1 MARASFI
8 WCVLLA
14 AILYA
19 QRPVPIGGRS
29 QRPTN
34 AVIDTPEIRKLVSEE
49 ESRQDQ
55 ADRFYRENHS
65 AEERLQ
71 RTEGLILH
79 PNEMLPGHKE
89 FIAAMSRAPSVTVPG
104 KTRARVLE
112 ISKAR
117 CLEDGVSTVT
127 FVKFEIAGKAP
138 PGGTKVWV
146 CTYPC
151 AFEAP

>member
-8 WCVLLA
+8 CCVSLA

-29 QRPTN
+29 KRPTN
-34 AVIDTPEIRKLVSEE
+34 AVIDSPEVQRLVSEE
-49 ESRQDQ
+49 EKRRDE

-71 RTEGLILH
+71 RTEELILH
-79 PNEMLPGHKE
+79 PDRMLPGHKE
-89 FIAAMSRAPSVTVPG
+89 FLAAMSKAPAMTAPG

-127 FVKFEIAGKAP
+127 FVKFEIAGKEP

-146 CTYPC
+146 CTYPY
-151 AFEAP
+151 AFDAP